1 MVTETGFVEIKVK
14 FKQLRYHNN
23 GFAIFS
29 AFSDEIG
36 FFSAIGKI
44 IDDPQ
49 HLLDVNLS
57 LIGKFVPNTNIKFP
71 EKKFEFNRY
80 VIEEDQLY
88 HFLMRV
94 VGHIASASARDI
106 CEKFGSSIDEVI
118 EKTPN
123 QLLSI
128 KGIGPKKLIRILDS
142 WKANRHLFQLSR
154 MLSPFG
160 VKTNQIIRIHEHF
173 GEESFDILLRN
184 PYKLVEIR
192 GIGFKIADDIAR
204 KIGIPHDSPER
215 MVACAEYTL
224 IKDEG
229 GHTVFLPQSV
239 IQSMQLELHT
249 ELNETATYEQCAQGI
264 ASLIDARRAR
274 FTSDRTEESL
284 AASNALSGVNANFE
298 IAMERNFQYENAI
311 VEALSCIA
319 EPDLIV
325 DDIDIWISNY
335 EKVNNVAFGE
345 EQQEA
350 IKLAN
355 QMYRIFSISG
365 YAGTG
370 KTTTS
375 KAILALIAQRL
386 QSHEIACCA
395 LAGIAAN
402 RIQMQ
407 SDYPASTIHALLGY
421 KGSSWTFNLDNKLPY
436 KLIMLD
442 EASMVDVSLMYR
454 LIQAIDFNQTTLVML
469 GDPAQLAPV
478 GLGQPY
484 ADLLNF
490 NLIPNVTLTRI
501 YRQSEDAVIT
511 MYAGQVRVGR
521 MPNTLKNFEDFK
533 WHDHSIENYRSLK
546 NKLPKDEYDALRN
559 DNNKRIQST
568 IIDLAKEAKAEV
580 TALLDNSNLWGFITR
595 FQVVSPIKKTSVGV
609 NELNSQ
615 LQEVFNPL
623 VSSQLVRFA
632 DKRTFRPGDKVVH
645 LRNQWM
651 RRINNYEL
659 PLWRSD
665 DLSEQYSEDDKIR
678 VMNGQLGI
686 VSEVVG
692 EEMLVYFP
700 IEKTLILYNEAAIN
714 SMSID
719 LGYALTVHKT
729 QGSEYEQVVMPVT
742 MSHYMMLSTKLIYT
756 AMTRAKSRLDMI
768 GQREAFS
775 SGVNKIDDNARRTCI
790 QSWCKT
796 SNKLKKIN
804 P

>member
-1 MVTETGFVEIKVK
+1 MVAEAGFIEIRVK
-14 FKQLRYHNN
+14 FKQLRYHSN
-23 GFAIFS
+23 GFAIFK
-29 AFSDEIG
+29 ANTNANGE
-36 FFSAIGKI
+36 FSAKGKI
-44 IDDPQ
+44 VFDPK

-57 LIGKFVPNTNIKFP
+57 LIGKFVPNIKYGG
-71 EKKFEFNRY
+71 KDFEFNRY
-80 VIEEDQLY
+80 AIEEDQLY

-94 VGHIASASARDI
+94 VGHIGSASARDI
-106 CEKFGSSIDEVI
+106 FEKFGSNIDEVI
-118 EKTPN
+118 KKTPN

-160 VKTNQIIRIHEHF
+160 VNTNQIIRIHEHF
-173 GEESFDILLRN
+173 GEESFGILLKN

-224 IKDEG
+224 TKDDG
-229 GHTVFLPQSV
+229 GHTVFLPKSV
-239 IQSMQLELHT
+239 IQNMQLELHT

-264 ASLIDARRAR
+264 ASLIEARRAR
-274 FTSDRTEESL
+274 FTSDRTDDSV
-284 AASNALSGVNANFE
+284 ATTNAIDGVNANNE
-298 IAMERNFQYENAI
+298 MAMKRNFEYESAI
-311 VEALSCIA
+311 VKALSCIA
-319 EPDLIV
+319 EPNPIV
-325 DDIDIWISNY
+325 EDIEVWISNY
-335 EKVNNVAFGE
+335 EKENKVVFGE

-355 QMYRIFSISG
+355 KMHRIFSISG

-375 KAILALIAQRL
+375 KAILALITQRL
-386 QSHEIACCA
+386 QSDEVACCA

-407 SDYPASTIHALLGY
+407 SGCPASTIHSLLGY
-421 KGSSWTFNLDNKLPY
+421 KGSSWTYNADNKLPH

-442 EASMVDVSLMYR
+442 ESSMVDVSLMYR
-454 LIQAIDFNQTTLVML
+454 LFQAIDFNRTTLIML
-469 GDPAQLAPV
+469 GDPAQLPPV

-484 ADLLNF
+484 TDLLNF

-511 MYAGQVRVGR
+511 LYAGQVRVGR
-521 MPNTLKNFEDFK
+521 MPNTQNNFKDFK

-546 NKLPKDEYDALRN
+546 SKLPKDEYDAIRN
-559 DNNKRIQST
+559 DNNKKIQST
-568 IIDLAKEAKAEV
+568 IIDLAKEAKSDV
-580 TALLDNSNLWGFITR
+580 VALLDNSNLWGFITR
-595 FQVVSPIKKTSVGV
+595 FQVVSPVKKTSVGV
-609 NELNSQ
+609 NELNTQ
-615 LQEVFNPL
+615 LQDVFNPL
-623 VSSQLVRFA
+623 ISSQLERSG
-632 DKRTFRPGDKVVH
+632 DKRVFRPDDKVVH

-651 RRINNYEL
+651 RQVHDYEL
-659 PLWRSD
+659 PLWRND
-665 DLSEQYSEDDKIR
+665 DLTEQYSEDDKVR

-686 VSEVVG
+686 VNEVVG
-692 EEMLVYFP
+692 GEMLVYFP

-742 MSHYMMLSTKLIYT
+742 MSRYMMLSPKLIYT
-756 AMTRAKSRLDMI
+756 AMTRAKSRLDMV

-775 SGVNKIDDNARRTCI
+775 SGVNKIDDDARRTCI

-796 SNKLKKIN
+796 SNKLRVLGS
-804 P
+804 

>member
-1 MVTETGFVEIKVK
+1 MITESGFIEIKVK

-29 AFSDEIG
+29 AISEAYG
-36 FFSAIGKI
+36 AFSAKGKI
-44 IDDPQ
+44 IDDPH

-57 LIGKFVPNTNIKFP
+57 LIGKFVPNIKYGG
-71 EKKFEFNRY
+71 KDFEFNRY
-80 VIEEDQLY
+80 AIEEDQLY

-94 VGHIASASARDI
+94 VGHITSASARDI
-106 CEKFGSSIDEVI
+106 CKRFGSNIDEVI

-160 VKTNQIIRIHEHF
+160 VNTNQIIRIHEHF
-173 GEESFDILLRN
+173 GEESFDILLIN

-192 GIGFKIADDIAR
+192 GIGFKIADGIAR

-224 IKDEG
+224 TKDDG

-239 IQSMQLELHT
+239 IQSMQQELQT

-264 ASLIDARRAR
+264 ANLIDDGRAR
-274 FTSDRTEESL
+274 FTSERTDEPV
-284 AASNALSGVNANFE
+284 ATINVIDGVNANNE
-298 IAMERNFQYENAI
+298 IAMERNFKYESAI
-311 VEALSCIA
+311 VEGLDHIVNGN
-319 EPDLIV
+319 PIV
-325 DDIDIWISNY
+325 DDIDAWILTY
-335 EKVNNVAFGE
+335 EKNNNVLFGD
-345 EQQEA
+345 EQQDA

-355 QMYRIFSISG
+355 KMHRIFSISG

-375 KAILALIAQRL
+375 KAILALITQRL
-386 QSHEIACCA
+386 HSDEVACCA

-407 SDYPASTIHALLGY
+407 SGYPASTIHSLLGY
-421 KGSSWTFNLDNKLPY
+421 KGSSWTFNVDNKLPH

-442 EASMVDVSLMYR
+442 ESSMVDVSLMYR
-454 LIQAIDFNQTTLVML
+454 LFQAIDFKRTTLIML
-469 GDPAQLAPV
+469 GDPAQLPPV

-490 NLIPNVTLTRI
+490 KLIPNVTLTRI

-511 MYAGQVRVGR
+511 LYAGQVRVGR
-521 MPNTLKNFEDFK
+521 MPNTQKNFEDFK

-546 NKLPKDEYDALRN
+546 NKLPKNEYDALRN
-559 DNNKRIQST
+559 DNNKKIHNT
-568 IIDLAKEAKAEV
+568 IINLAKEAKADV
-580 TALLDNSNLWGFITR
+580 TSLLDDNNWWEFITR
-595 FQVVSPIKKTSVGV
+595 FQVVSPVKKTSVGV
-609 NELNSQ
+609 NELNTQ
-615 LQEVFNPL
+615 LQDVFNPL
-623 VSSQLVRFA
+623 TTSQLIRSA
-632 DKRTFRPGDKVVH
+632 DKRVFRAGDKVVH

-651 RRINNYEL
+651 RQVNDYEL
-659 PLWRSD
+659 ALWRND
-665 DLSEQYSEDDKIR
+665 DLPEQYSEEDRIR

-686 VSEVVG
+686 VNEVVG
-692 EEMLVYFP
+692 GEMLVYFP
-700 IEKTLILYNEAAIN
+700 IEKNLILYNEAAIN
-714 SMSID
+714 SMTID

-742 MSHYMMLSTKLIYT
+742 MSHYMMLSPKLIYT
-756 AMTRAKSRLDMI
+756 AMTRAKSRLDMV

-796 SNKLKKIN
+796 SNKLKNIN